1 MSVLNQAITRYQIR
15 VMDVPLVKR
24 KFVSAIL
31 SINAL
36 IIDLNRQST
45 GAIEVLEVR
54 SRRGP
59 KWIKIVFNIPS
70 F

>member
-24 KFVSAIL
+24 KFVSAML

-54 SRRGP
+54 SRRLGVDQ
-59 KWIKIVFNIPS
+59 KG
-70 F
+70 